1 MVRVA
6 VFKSP
11 YAHLH
16 DDVLYHPTAKRKAE
30 HFNKSLAGFVHELM
44 TLLSLNL

>member
-30 HFNKSLAGFVHELM
+30 YFNKSLAGFVHELM
-44 TLLSLNL
+44 TLLSLNR

>member
-16 DDVLYHPTAKRKAE
+16 DECSVSPYSKKAE
-30 HFNKSLAGFVHELM
+30 YFNKSLAGFVHELM
-44 TLLSLNL
+44 TLLSLNR